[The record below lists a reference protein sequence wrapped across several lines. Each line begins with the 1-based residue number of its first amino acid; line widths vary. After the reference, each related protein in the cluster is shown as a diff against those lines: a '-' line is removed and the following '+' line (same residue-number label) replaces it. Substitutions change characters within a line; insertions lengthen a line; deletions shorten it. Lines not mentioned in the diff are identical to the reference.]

1 MYCAAHAGKGLCL
14 GLWLAAARDACV
26 AARTRRAVAPLL
38 PHEQQRYAGVLARA
52 FLLYSTLEMIGS
64 EALP

>member
-1 MYCAAHAGKGLCL
+1 M
-14 GLWLAAARDACV
+14 